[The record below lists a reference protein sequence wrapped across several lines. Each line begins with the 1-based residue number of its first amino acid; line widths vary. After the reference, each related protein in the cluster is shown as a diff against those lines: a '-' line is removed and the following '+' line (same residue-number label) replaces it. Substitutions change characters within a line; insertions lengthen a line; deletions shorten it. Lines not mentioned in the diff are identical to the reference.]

1 MKRSLYLARE
11 PWALIVFLGAVFLEG
26 ALWLSPRHRRFR
38 RILLSRYPAG
48 LAPDKPAEQQAW
60 RESRYRP

>member
-11 PWALIVFLGAVFLEG
+11 PWALVIGLFAILAEG

-48 LAPDKPAEQQAW
+48 LAPNKPAEQQAW
-60 RESRYRP
+60 RESHYRP